1 VSQPQRF
8 SAKMAWIASRALR
21 GVEVLRG
28 LCAALWYAIVSFGT
42 VKVALSSRIGP
53 GLRIRSVSGGSI
65 RLARISA
72 ERNLSFI
79 SDGGRIDV
87 AVDCFFNSSCTI
99 SSRDSIQI
107 GPNTIFGENVKIY
120 DHDHAYGSG
129 LYDEYVCAPVSVGS
143 RCWFGSNVV
152 ILRGVTICDDVVV
165 GANSVVTKSITDPG
179 VYVASGGLRRVRS
192 HPATEAGS

>member
-1 VSQPQRF
+1 
-8 SAKMAWIASRALR
+8 MARIASRGLR
-21 GVEVLRG
+21 GVEVARG
-28 LCAALWYAIVSFGT
+28 FSAARWHAIASFGM
-42 VKVALSSRIGP
+42 VEVALSSRIGP
-53 GLRIRSVSGGSI
+53 GLRLRAVNGGRI
-65 RLARISA
+65 RLARIAA
-72 ERNLSFI
+72 ERNLAFI

-129 LYDEYVCAPVSVGS
+129 LYDEYVCAPVSVGA

-165 GANSVVTKSITDPG
+165 GANCVVAKSITEPG

-192 HPATEAGS
+192 HPAIEASS